1 MRTPAERADRTP
13 TPHGDGPRDP
23 TPDEARSD
31 ALRGIAAAVVRARA
45 QTDRMG
51 RLRPEAGGD
60 LLAECERHL
69 SALIVVGA
77 VPGPADPDRR
87 PLT

>member
-1 MRTPAERADRTP
+1 MTLPDRRRGLDALIPTSPRLPTAE
-13 TPHGDGPRDP
+13 
-23 TPDEARSD
+23 EAQAD

-45 QTDRMG
+45 STDHMG

-77 VPGPADPDRR
+77 VPAPADPDRR
-87 PLT
+87 TLT